1 MPVLKDFRRTKKI
14 SLSKHEGSEIEI
26 YDGIIVKD
34 AMGFN
39 LENPQNANSLELI
52 PKMIKD
58 WNFTNEKEEK
68 LPINMESLEL
78 LDMESLTELTNT
90 INEFANL
97 VKKKGLT
104 NIAAVCLEMGWTERQ
119 YFEENST
126 NFLDELAFVIRQKY
140 KKN

>member
-97 VKKKGLT
+97 VKKK
-104 NIAAVCLEMGWTERQ
+104 
-119 YFEENST
+119 
-126 NFLDELAFVIRQKY
+126 D
-140 KKN
+140 